1 VDRLDRSGSRV
12 KLKCSKML
20 LFCKTHHI
28 PTSMIHRIPIPFL
41 ILVFLVPASFGQDKR
56 VLEHEDVYDWI
67 RMSDV
72 ELSRDG
78 EWVAWTEAPDRGD
91 GHVTISSA
99 DGDEKFTVPRGQ
111 DPVFSGSSRYVLFRI
126 VPQADSVRQHKLDD
140 VPKKDLP
147 TDSLGI
153 LSLENGSIRTY
164 ANVQSFGVSDE
175 EGALAWWK
183 LTKEASK
190 DLLKPDSTEVQA
202 EEEEE
207 EEEETSEEADEDTP
221 DKKNG
226 VAMMVA
232 HLSTDVVKTLH
243 HVTQAWVHPKGESIL
258 FFRENDKGD
267 VDGVY
272 AVEGNDLAERTVDT
286 GTGNYVQLA
295 LTDSGDQLAFLTNR
309 EDFEADQPSFSLYVG
324 SMDGVDLA
332 ASEGDAGIPD
342 GWWISE
348 NGTISFSE
356 SGNRVFFGTAPRPDP
371 DPEDEDILDEEKVK
385 VDIWNWKD
393 PLLQPMQLVRLN
405 QERNRH
411 YRAVLHQDSDTI
423 VQMGSEDIPSVRM
436 DPDGDGAFAVG
447 VTNMPYQ
454 QDVSWDWPVR
464 QDTWLIDVAT
474 GDHRLVLEA
483 VRDTPRLSPQGGY
496 ITWWAREI
504 GHWMMMDVA
513 TGEMH
518 NVTSG
523 VDASFVNALDDRAY
537 DPSSYGT
544 GGWTEEDGEFL
555 IYGKY
560 DVWAASPNG
569 SIRNLTQGAGRAAG
583 VELRIQDLNPEEVAH
598 VTDEDWLLRALHLD
612 TMEGGFWE
620 VDPEDGDA
628 EPVIMSA
635 HSYRIRA
642 KAADADAILFS
653 KESYTKASDLFTSDV
668 EFDDPVRLSWLNP
681 QQADFNWGTN
691 KLVNWT
697 SIDGDPLKGILYM
710 PEGFDAS
717 EEYPMMVYFYEKYSR
732 NLHRHYAP
740 STGGSSINF
749 TFYTSRGYLV
759 FIPDIPYKTGY
770 PGESAMNAIMPGVT
784 ALIDQGIVD
793 RDRIGVQ
800 GHSWGGYQIAYMVTQ
815 TDLFAAAE
823 AGAPV
828 SNMTSA
834 YGGIRWA
841 SGMSRMFQ
849 YEKTQSR
856 IGGTLWNAQQ
866 RYIHNSPLFQ
876 ADKVKTPVLMM
887 HNDEDGA
894 VPWYQGIE
902 FFVALRRLGQP
913 VWMLNYNGAGHGL
926 SDLDDRRDWQR
937 RMQQFYDHYLMDAP
951 APVWLEEGV
960 PAIRKGKTMGFE
972 PAGTN

>member
-1 VDRLDRSGSRV
+1 MIRRTLTP
-12 KLKCSKML
+12 L
-20 LFCKTHHI
+20 LALFFVVTA
-28 PTSMIHRIPIPFL
+28 
-41 ILVFLVPASFGQDKR
+41 VFAQEKR
-56 VLEHEDVYDWI
+56 ALEHEDVYSWL

-91 GHVTISSA
+91 GHLKVTSA
-99 DGDEKFTVPRGQ
+99 DGEQSWSFPRGQ
-111 DPVFSGSSRYVLFRI
+111 DAAFSGDARYVLFRI
-126 VPQADSVRQHKLDD
+126 VPQADSVRQKKLDD
-140 VPKKDLP
+140 APKKEMP

-153 LSLENGSIRTY
+153 LSLRDGSVRTF
-164 ANVQSFGVSDE
+164 ADVQSFGVSDE
-175 EGALAWWK
+175 DGALAWWK
-183 LTKEASK
+183 LTKDASEA
-190 DLLKPDSTEVQA
+190 LLKADSTETEEEV
-202 EEEEE
+202 EEEEPEESPEEEASE
-207 EEEETSEEADEDTP
+207 EEEDDSPE
-221 DKKNG
+221 KKNG

-232 HLSTDVVKTLH
+232 HLDGADPVTLH
-243 HVTQAWVHPKGESIL
+243 HVTEAWVHPEGASL
-258 FFRENDKGD
+258 VFFRENDEGD

-272 AVEGNDLAERTVDT
+272 ALTGAGLEEKTVDS
-286 GTGNYVQLA
+286 GTGNYLQLA
-295 LTDSGDQLAFLTNR
+295 VTDDGDQLAFLTNR
-309 EDFEADQPSFSLYVG
+309 DDFEADQPSFSLFVG
-324 SMDGVDLA
+324 SMDGVEQA
-332 ASEGDAGIPD
+332 AAEGDAGIPE

-348 NGTISFSE
+348 NGDVSFSE
-356 SGNRVFFGTAPRPDP
+356 SGGRVYFGTVARPDP
-371 DPEDEDILDEEKVK
+371 EPEDDDILDEEKVK

-405 QERNRH
+405 QERNRY
-411 YRAVLHQDSDTI
+411 YRAVLHQDSGRI
-423 VQMGSEDIPSVRM
+423 VQMGSEDIPSIRL
-436 DPDGDGAFAVG
+436 DPDGEGAFALG

-464 QDTWLIDVAT
+464 QDTWVIDVAT
-474 GDHRLVLEA
+474 GERRMVLEA
-483 VRDTPRLSPQGGY
+483 VRDTPQLSPGGGF

-504 GHWMMMDVA
+504 GHWMMMDLA
-513 TGEMH
+513 SGETH
-518 NVTSG
+518 NVTKG

-537 DPSSYGT
+537 DPSSYGS
-544 GGWTEEDGEFL
+544 GGWTENDEEFL
-555 IYGKY
+555 VYDKF
-560 DVWAASPNG
+560 DVWAASPDG
-569 SIRNLTQGAGRAAG
+569 SIRNLTEAEGRKAG
-583 VELRIQDLNPEEVAH
+583 VELRIQDLDFEEAAH
-598 VTDEDWLLRALHLD
+598 ATDDDWLLRATDLE
-612 TMEGGFWE
+612 TMDGGFWE
-620 VDPEDGDA
+620 VDPEKGDA
-628 EPVIMSA
+628 EPVKMSA
-635 HSYRIRA
+635 HSYRIWD
-642 KAADADAILFS
+642 KAADADVVLFS
-653 KESYTKASDLFTSDV
+653 KENYTEASDLHTTDT
-668 EFDDPVRLSWLNP
+668 EFDDPVRLSWMNP
-681 QQADFNWGTN
+681 QQSDFNWGTN
-691 KLVNWT
+691 KLITWT
-697 SIDGDPLKGILYM
+697 SVDGQPLKGILYM

-717 EEYPMMVYFYEKYSR
+717 QEYPMMVYFYEKYSR
-732 NLHRHYAP
+732 SLHRHYAP

-770 PGESAMNAIMPGVT
+770 PGESAMNAIMPGIT
-784 ALIDQGIVD
+784 SLIDQGFVD

-902 FFVALRRLGQP
+902 YFVALRRLGKP

-937 RMQQFYDHYLMDAP
+937 RMQQFFDHYLMDAP

-960 PAIRKGKTMGFE
+960 PAIQKGKTMGFE
-972 PAGTN
+972 PAGNQ

>member
-1 VDRLDRSGSRV
+1 
-12 KLKCSKML
+12 
-20 LFCKTHHI
+20 
-28 PTSMIHRIPIPFL
+28 MIHRTLIPLLAFLFL
-41 ILVFLVPASFGQDKR
+41 IPAAIAQEKR
-56 VLEHEDVYDWI
+56 ALEHEDVYDWL

-91 GHVTISSA
+91 GHLKVFSA
-99 DGDEKFTVPRGQ
+99 DGDETFMVPRGQ
-111 DPVFSGSSRYVLFRI
+111 DPVFSGNARFVLFRI
-126 VPQADSVRQHKLDD
+126 VPQADSVRQMKLDD
-140 VPKKDLP
+140 VPKKDMP
-147 TDSLGI
+147 SDSLGI
-153 LSLENGSIRTY
+153 LSLDDGDIAKY
-164 ANVQSFGVSDE
+164 PNVQSFGVSDE
-175 EGALAWWK
+175 DGALAWWK
-183 LTKEASK
+183 LTKDASEEM
-190 DLLKPDSTEVQA
+190 LKPDSTETETST

-207 EEEETSEEADEDTP
+207 ESSEEEADEEEEAKP
-221 DKKNG
+221 EKNEG

-232 HLSTDVVKTLH
+232 HLGDGDPVTLH
-243 HVTQAWVHPKGESIL
+243 HVTEALVDPNGAGL
-258 FFRENDKGD
+258 VFFRESEDGD
-267 VDGVY
+267 TDGVY
-272 AVEGNDLAERTVDT
+272 AVGGDGLEERTVAS

-295 LTDSGDQLAFLTNR
+295 LSEDGQQLAFLTNR
-309 EDFEADQPSFSLYVG
+309 DDFEADDPSYTLFAGNGDNVSAR
-324 SMDGVDLA
+324 A
-332 ASEGDAGIPD
+332 AEGDAGIPD

-348 NGTISFSE
+348 HGTVSFSE
-356 SGNRVFFGTAPRPDP
+356 SGNRVFFGTAPRPEPEP
-371 DPEDEDILDEEKVK
+371 DDEDILDEEKVE

-405 QERNRH
+405 QERERY
-411 YRAVLHQDSDTI
+411 YRAVVHQDGGI
-423 VQMGSEDIPSVRM
+423 VQMGSLDIPSIRL
-436 DPDGDGAFAVG
+436 DPDGENALALG

-454 QDVSWDWPVR
+454 QEISWEWPVR
-464 QDTWLIDVAT
+464 QDTWLVDVAT
-474 GDHRLVLEA
+474 GERRMVLEA
-483 VRDTPRLSPQGGY
+483 IRDTPRLSPEGKY
-496 ITWWAREI
+496 LTWWARDI
-504 GHWMMMDVA
+504 GHWMMMDVES
-513 TGEMH
+513 GEMH
-518 NVTSG
+518 NVTEG

-544 GGWTEEDGEFL
+544 AGWTEEDGEFL
-555 IYGKY
+555 IYDKY
-560 DVWAASPNG
+560 DIWAASPDG
-569 SIRNLTQGAGRAAG
+569 SIRNVTEAAGRRAG
-583 VELRIQDLNPEEVAH
+583 VELRIQDLDFEEPAH
-598 VTDEDWLLRALHLD
+598 STDDDWLLRAMNLD
-612 TMEGGFWE
+612 TMDAGFWE

-628 EPVIMSA
+628 EPVVMSA
-635 HSYRIRA
+635 HAYRVRA
-642 KAADADAILFS
+642 KAEDADVLLFS
-653 KESYTKASDLFTSDV
+653 KESYTKASDLYTTDL
-668 EFDDPVRLSWLNP
+668 EFDDPVQLSWLNP

-691 KLVNWT
+691 KLVTWT
-697 SIDGDPLKGILYM
+697 SVDGQPLKGILYM

-717 EEYPMMVYFYEKYSR
+717 QEYPMMVYFYEKYSR

-749 TFYTSRGYLV
+749 TYYTSRGYLV

-784 ALIDQGIVD
+784 ALIDQGFVD

-834 YGGIRWA
+834 YGGIRWS

-902 FFVALRRLGQP
+902 FFVALRRLSQP

-937 RMQQFYDHYLMDAP
+937 RMQQFFDHYLMDAP

-960 PAIRKGKTMGFE
+960 PAIQKGKTMGFE
-972 PAGTN
+972 PAGNN